1 MGESL
6 LVHSPNTEDSCRG
19 EQHLEDVFEASSSC
33 QHYMRPR
40 NQRNKCLSASMG
52 LDLDSIKSLICNM
65 VNKKIREKL
74 VKERK
79 KL

>member
-6 LVHSPNTEDSCRG
+6 LVHSPNNEDSCPG
-19 EQHLEDVFEASSSC
+19 EEHLDDVFEASSSC

-52 LDLDSIKSLICNM
+52 LDLDSIKGPSTSSTGRVLFATWSI
-65 VNKKIREKL
+65 KR
-74 VKERK
+74 
-79 KL
+79 